1 MILFTNNTAITCKNG
16 WLYGSFG
23 RVPIHEPRNLETRC
37 KNRLDFLCRLK
48 FQVKSSFGLKTE
60 IGAGSSEDTL
70 LDCCTISNMRRSMRR
85 RIDCSLDE
93 FSQINVEKI

>member
-1 MILFTNNTAITCKNG
+1 MILFTNNTTITCKNG

-23 RVPIHEPRNLETRC
+23 RVPIHEPCNLETRC

-48 FQVKSSFGLKTE
+48 FQVKAIFALKTE
-60 IGAGSSEDTL
+60 IGVRSSEDTL
-70 LDCCTISNMRRSMRR
+70 LDCCTIPQMKRSMRGH
-85 RIDCSLDE
+85 IDCSLDE